1 MQPVLDCNQSI
12 RMSNN
17 NTKKENKLLSFCTIN
32 KTDKTEKFFRFHVRK
47 ESMK

>member
-17 NTKKENKLLSFCTIN
+17 NTLKKASYSHFVQGTKQIKQKNFLNFML
-32 KTDKTEKFFRFHVRK
+32 EKNQ
-47 ESMK
+47 

>member
-17 NTKKENKLLSFCTIN
+17 NTLKKSNLFPLCPKNETE
-32 KTDKTEKFFRFHVRK
+32 KTEMVFRLLVRK
-47 ESMK
+47 NSMT